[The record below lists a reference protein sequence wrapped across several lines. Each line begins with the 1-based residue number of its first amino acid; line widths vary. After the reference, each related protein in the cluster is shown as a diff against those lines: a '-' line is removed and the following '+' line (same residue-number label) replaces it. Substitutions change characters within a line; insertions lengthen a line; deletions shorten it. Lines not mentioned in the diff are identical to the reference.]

1 MCVDWRIAISAV
13 LFGCSGSA
21 DGVSIRVLGDVV
33 GKTRVSVVNSLH
45 ELVRFWQR
53 PMVRKR
59 GRGGGRMVSGEDMK
73 VASGLNGDGDLSHRR
88 IGEFLLLRRLGS
100 GGMADVYLAEQ
111 SSLDRQ
117 VAVKVLRSES
127 LQGGGEVLLKRFEQ
141 EARAAGG
148 LSHPNVVQIITTGRE
163 GNLAWIV
170 QEYVPGLNL
179 SQWIRRHGPPDYATG
194 LRWLQ
199 QTAAALRAAA
209 EAGIVHRDVKP
220 ENILL
225 TRSGTAK
232 VTDFG
237 LAQLNQPRQPRMNLT
252 QAGTTMG
259 TPWYM
264 SPEQIEGGRLDHRS
278 DQYSLGVTAWHM
290 FAGRPPFPG
299 KNPMAVAVQ
308 HLRERPPALS
318 GFRADLPVAL
328 CRVIERMMQKK
339 PDDRFS
345 DMGVLEEALLALNS
359 VPVNDSLQT
368 SAGWRGVLR
377 RGRRVLTAA
386 GCGFAACFLVGYAAS
401 VLSNPAIGLPA
412 AERGGAV
419 SGEESAARQY
429 ARAMLQPDRL
439 DLWRAVVANFPDT
452 YEADMASMQLGVA
465 LMSGPVPDV
474 DMAYEAFQ
482 SVREKGELV
491 LEKRHLELLG
501 LIGQAWVL
509 KDRERTQQLDLVL
522 SKIDELLDAYDSDD
536 VLQLDIDRAPEEL
549 QRFFFRVLQA
559 RRQQETSAVA
569 E

>member
-1 MCVDWRIAISAV
+1 M
-13 LFGCSGSA
+13 GE
-21 DGVSIRVLGDVV
+21 GD
-33 GKTRVSVVNSLH
+33 S
-45 ELVRFWQR
+45 
-53 PMVRKR
+53 
-59 GRGGGRMVSGEDMK
+59 K
-73 VASGLNGDGDLSHRR
+73 VAGEASNVEDLSHRR

-117 VAVKVLRSES
+117 VAVKVLKADS
-127 LQGGGEVLLKRFEQ
+127 LQGAGDVLLKRFEQ

-163 GNLAWIV
+163 GSLAWIV

-199 QTAAALRAAA
+199 QTAGALRAAA

-225 TRSGTAK
+225 TRSGMAK

-278 DQYSLGVTAWHM
+278 DQYSLGVTAFHM
-290 FAGRPPFPG
+290 FAGQPPFPG
-299 KNPMAVAVQ
+299 KNPMTVAVQ
-308 HLRERPPALS
+308 HLRERPPELS
-318 GFRADLPVAL
+318 RFRADLPAAL

-345 DMGVLEEALLALNS
+345 DMAALEEALLALNS
-359 VPVNDSLQT
+359 VPLNNSLQ
-368 SAGWRGVLR
+368 SSLGLHGMLR
-377 RGRRVLTAA
+377 RGRGILTAA
-386 GCGFAACFLVGYAAS
+386 GGGLVLCFLGGYVAS
-401 VLSNPAIGLPA
+401 VVNNPAIRLPA
-412 AERGGAV
+412 ALHAGEV
-419 SGEESAARQY
+419 SREETAARQY

-439 DLWRAVVANFPDT
+439 DLWRAVVSGFPDT
-452 YEADMASMQLGVA
+452 YEADMASMQVGVA

-474 DMAYEAFQ
+474 DLAYEAFQ
-482 SVREKGELV
+482 AVREKGELV
-491 LEKRHLELLG
+491 LEKQHLELLG

-522 SKIDELLDAYDSDD
+522 SRIDELLDEYESDD
-536 VLQLDIDRAPEEL
+536 VLQLDIDRAPVEL
-549 QRFFFRVLQA
+549 QRFFSRVLQT
-559 RRQQETSAVA
+559 RRQQDSSAGG